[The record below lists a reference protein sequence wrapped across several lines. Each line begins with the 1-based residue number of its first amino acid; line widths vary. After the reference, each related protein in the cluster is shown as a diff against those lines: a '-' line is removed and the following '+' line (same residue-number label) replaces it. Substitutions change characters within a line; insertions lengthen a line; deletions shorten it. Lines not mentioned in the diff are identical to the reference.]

1 MKWTSNW
8 QKEIG
13 TIPNLLSIFRVFLL
27 PLYLYFV
34 LEQSFVYAGIVIAIS
49 GITDF
54 LDGFIARK
62 FNQMTELG
70 KILDPV
76 ADKLTQLVLILSMA
90 WKQPLIWWV
99 LGLFLVKEG
108 FMLIAGMVGLSK
120 NVKLDGAKWYG
131 KLATAV
137 IYGGMVILLLFPK
150 LSETEIKWIF
160 GVIAYSLFQSFIL
173 YILEYRRLL
182 K

>member
-34 LEQSFVYAGIVIAIS
+34 LEQSFVYAGIVIVIS

-90 WKQPLIWWV
+90 WQQPLIW
-99 LGLFLVKEG
+99 
-108 FMLIAGMVGLSK
+108 
-120 NVKLDGAKWYG
+120 
-131 KLATAV
+131 
-137 IYGGMVILLLFPK
+137 
-150 LSETEIKWIF
+150 
-160 GVIAYSLFQSFIL
+160 
-173 YILEYRRLL
+173 
-182 K
+182 